1 MTRTL
6 FIPVLLA
13 AALSACSEESAA
25 PAPSGTPAPPASAGA
40 SSEPRASDPEP
51 EASDSTRGEKI
62 EEAHRTA
69 PENKPES
76 GKQ

>member
-6 FIPVLLA
+6 LIPVLLA
-13 AALSACSEESAA
+13 AALTACSEETEA
-25 PAPSGTPAPPASAGA
+25 PPQSRSPAPPASAGA